1 MAHGRFVKCECVGY
15 AATDDDGFGGIGKQH
30 RLHQVAHMRAK
41 LLPHSQRLLVA
52 SQSQLGKVSTCVAMQ
67 LTEESATAVKL
78 VVGIQ
83 IGQRTYLASPRVHT
97 VIQLAID
104 DDTCANAGT
113 YRQAHHI
120 LCALA
125 LAIAPG
131 TQGKAVGIVVNG
143 YGHTKLAFENLLQ
156 MYLLPRGDIG
166 HVIYDALLAI
176 YHRRHTHTNARYLGA
191 HQLGNLSLQLGKHHL
206 LGLLCGAGLY
216 HGINHRGA
224 IGQSNTHVGTA

>member
-1 MAHGRFVKCECVGY
+1 MRHGRGHDASSRNIGRIRERLQRSAHGCFEQREGTGN
-15 AATDDDGFGGIGKQH
+15 ATANDNGLWGIGKQH

-41 LLPHSQRLLVA
+41 LLPHSQCLLVA

-83 IGQRTYLASPRVHT
+83 IGQRTYLASTCVHT

-113 YRQAHHI
+113 YRQAHHV

-143 YGHTKLAFENLLQ
+143 YGHTKVVFENLLQ
-156 MYLLPRGDIG
+156 MYLLP
-166 HVIYDALLAI
+166 
-176 YHRRHTHTNARYLGA
+176 
-191 HQLGNLSLQLGKHHL
+191 
-206 LGLLCGAGLY
+206 
-216 HGINHRGA
+216 
-224 IGQSNTHVGTA
+224 